1 MIYAP
6 NRYHNVDSA
15 ERESAGARKLG
26 GYRHGGGASLSRPEV
41 LRHIRGGR
49 NMTTAILRHDLRV
62 ENSEANQFLST
73 DSIFDS
79 RLLPNPSR
87 EVLLPEGV
95 QLIIARVQLSPNQ
108 K

>member
-1 MIYAP
+1 M
-6 NRYHNVDSA
+6 DSN

-26 GYRHGGGASLSRPEV
+26 GYQHGGDIAFASLSRPEV

-49 NMTTAILRHDLRV
+49 NMTTAILRHDFRV

-87 EVLLPEGV
+87 EVLLPEESN
-95 QLIIARVQLSPNQ
+95 ASSRV
-108 K
+108 